1 MNGYVFILICE
12 IKDINSIVED
22 SFIITHDKESQM
34 CLLYVFVSR
43 SSYLFESE
51 SFGTCRSINCMNSQS
66 LAFQITLIEYWV
78 YMTFGSET
86 GGNTHHHIPIY
97 IFIYTFIF
105 ILTLK
110 ERIYCFKL

>member
-12 IKDINSIVED
+12 NKDINSIVKD
-22 SFIITHDKESQM
+22 SFIIVHDKESQM
-34 CLLYVFVSR
+34 YILYVFVFR
-43 SSYLFESE
+43 ASYLVESE
-51 SFGTCRSINCMNSQS
+51 SFGTCRSINCMNHQS

-86 GGNTHHHIPIY
+86 GGTTHHHIPIY